1 MYNQAVFGGFH
12 WFNCSIESTRFNDGL
27 INFDK
32 ISLLNK
38 VIKINEPKIQIK
50 YEKLKILFDE
60 SEPTEIEIVQM
71 MKLNKKT
78 YFVLLINIQYDQ
90 LVKLLNYKK
99 NFFLN

>member
-1 MYNQAVFGGFH
+1 M
-12 WFNCSIESTRFNDGL
+12 ESTNFNGGL

-71 MKLNKKT
+71 MKLNKKNLLC
-78 YFVLLINIQYDQ
+78 FVNKHSI
-90 LVKLLNYKK
+90 
-99 NFFLN
+99 